1 MNTKHKWTKE
11 EDIVVLYLSKYDV
24 DGLGCT
30 KQALSNRMGMSLASL
45 DMRIKNFHALDGKGG
60 LPHFSKTTSTV
71 YQEYKD
77 LPQSVLRDK
86 VIQIIQKLSP

>member
-24 DGLGCT
+24 ESLEYT
-30 KQALSNRMGMSLASL
+30 KQELSDRMGMSLASL
-45 DMRIKNFHALDGKGG
+45 DMRIKNFHALAGKAG
-60 LPHFSKTTSTV
+60 LNHYSKTTSAV

-86 VIQIIQKLSP
+86 VIKIIQNL